1 MMLYERAYVLTVGNY
16 KTGSGIQLKSD
27 GFDEEQQSFVRG
39 VNIAFSFAKDSDNSR
54 TTNSAE
60 ISVFNL
66 SRDQRKLID
75 GDFIEISLSVG
86 YKDTGAQLMVQ
97 GNVVEVSH
105 NKSGPDWIT
114 TFKVG
119 EAYAALNHRR
129 VKALVSAGKTIENCI
144 DVVREAM
151 GGDITKGIYRGDGL
165 KKPVVSG
172 MSLHGTPREQ
182 LIRLCK
188 ANDLEWNITGNVLN
202 ITGKNEPSSKSTVN
216 ATVLNEE
223 TGLINV
229 PYYTSAEGK
238 KLPKDK
244 TRKRGVKFEA
254 LLNTALV
261 PGSIVKLE
269 DPDISGFFRV
279 NTSHFSGSYR
289 GDTWQVECFCS
300 EIDAEELV

>member
-1 MMLYERAYVLTVGNY
+1 MRLYERAYTLTIGNY
-16 KTGSGIQLKSD
+16 KTGNGIQLKSD
-27 GFDEEQQSFVRG
+27 GFDEELQSFIRG
-39 VNIAFSFAKDSDNSR
+39 VEMAFSFVKDSDNSR

-66 SRDQRKLID
+66 SKDQLKLID
-75 GDFIEISLSVG
+75 GDFTELTLHVG

-97 GNVVEVSH
+97 GNVVDMTTV
-105 NKSGPDWIT
+105 KSGPDRIT

-119 EAYAALNHRR
+119 EAYSALNHKK
-129 VKALVSAGKTIENCI
+129 VKALVSAGKTVEDCI

-151 GGDITKGIYRGDGL
+151 GGDITKGTYRGDGL

-172 MSLHGTPREQ
+172 MALHGTPKEQ

-188 ANDLEWNITGNVLN
+188 ANDLEWNINGNVLN
-202 ITGKNEPSSKSTVN
+202 ITGKNQPSSKSTVN
-216 ATVLNEE
+216 ATVLNEA
-223 TGLINV
+223 TGLIEV

-269 DPDISGFFRV
+269 DEDIKGFFRI
-279 NTSHFSGSYR
+279 NTSQFSGSYR
-289 GDTWQVECFCS
+289 GNSWQVECFCS

>member
-1 MMLYERAYVLTVGNY
+1 MRLYERAYVLTIGNY
-16 KTGSGIQLKSD
+16 KTGNGIQLKSD
-27 GFDEEQQSFVRG
+27 GFDEELQAFIKG

-66 SRDQRKLID
+66 SKDQRKLID

-97 GNVVEVSH
+97 GNVVEVTH

-119 EAYAALNHRR
+119 EAYAALNHKR
-129 VKALVSAGKTIENCI
+129 VRALVSAGKTIENCI

-151 GGDITKGIYRGDGL
+151 GGDIAKGTYRGDGL

-172 MSLHGTPREQ
+172 MSLHGTPKEQ

-188 ANDLEWNITGNVLN
+188 ANNLEWNITGNVLN

-216 ATVLNEE
+216 ATVLTGE

-269 DPDISGFFRV
+269 DPDISGFFRI

-289 GDTWQVECFCS
+289 GDAWQVECFCS